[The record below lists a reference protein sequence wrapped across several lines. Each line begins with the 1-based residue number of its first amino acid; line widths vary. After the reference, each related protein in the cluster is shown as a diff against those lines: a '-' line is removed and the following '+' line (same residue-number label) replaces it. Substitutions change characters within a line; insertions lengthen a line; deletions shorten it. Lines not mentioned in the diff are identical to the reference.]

1 MKCRSRAGITTF
13 SSTAKPRLESGP
25 GGFLAGEQPPGRRQP
40 GRARPALRVDTAGIP
55 YWGRGSRSRFSA
67 TALRATSK
75 LEPDIEI
82 AAISGLSVTPKGSK
96 TPAAIGRASE
106 L

>member
-1 MKCRSRAGITTF
+1 L
-13 SSTAKPRLESGP
+13 SS
-25 GGFLAGEQPPGRRQP
+25 
-40 GRARPALRVDTAGIP
+40 
-55 YWGRGSRSRFSA
+55 SA
-67 TALRATSK
+67 FTATST

-82 AAISGLSVTPKGSK
+82 AAISGRSVSPNGSK

>member
-1 MKCRSRAGITTF
+1 MRMPAGVE
-13 SSTAKPRLESGP
+13 TAIGMLWSLGRVDVYVAPSGS
-25 GGFLAGEQPPGRRQP
+25 GYFLLQPGRR
-40 GRARPALRVDTAGIP
+40 APAPIKTFGGVAYCGS
-55 YWGRGSRSRFSA
+55 GSRSRLRTSA
-67 TALRATSK
+67 LTATRT

-82 AAISGLSVTPKGSK
+82 APISGRNVNPKGSK